1 MTFADFITP
10 GLVIAGFG
18 LLYKVVRDMGTDLRN
33 AISDL
38 RSDIRSLNQRLDN
51 HLEGHAPK
59 P

>member
-1 MTFADFITP
+1 MQLLDFITP
-10 GLVIAGFG
+10 GLVLAGVG

-33 AISDL
+33 EISNL
-38 RSDIRSLNQRLDN
+38 RSDIRGLNQRLDN